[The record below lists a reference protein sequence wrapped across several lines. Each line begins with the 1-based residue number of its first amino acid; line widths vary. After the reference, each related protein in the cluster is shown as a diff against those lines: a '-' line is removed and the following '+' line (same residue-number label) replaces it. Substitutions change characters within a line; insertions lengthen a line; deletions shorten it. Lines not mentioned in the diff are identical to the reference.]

1 MIPHLIIAAVIAA
14 LSFTTGWTVQSWRY
28 GAKEAVRAQQQ
39 LVDQQLAAAAQV
51 RRLDNTIIATNA
63 GTARSIALRRDADA
77 GRAALPGLHD
87 ATAAALRTAESSHA
101 ACTERAAALGELSN
115 ALADAGAEL
124 AAKAGRH
131 ASDVQTLT
139 DGWPK

>member
-1 MIPHLIIAAVIAA
+1 MTPQLIIAAVIAA

-63 GTARSIALRRDADA
+63 GTARSIALRRDADG
-77 GRAALPGLHD
+77 GRAALIGLHD
-87 ATAAALRTAESSHA
+87 AAATALRAAESSQA
-101 ACTERAAALGELSN
+101 ACLDRAATLAELLDTMAS
-115 ALADAGAEL
+115 AGGEL

-131 ASDVQTLT
+131 ANDVQTLS
-139 DGWPK
+139 DGWPR